1 MNVKCV
7 VVGMLKT
14 NCYIIEN
21 MNEVLIIDPGDD
33 AKLIINNIDNNK
45 HVVGIII
52 THHHFDHI
60 GALNEL
66 IKYFH
71 TKEYNANNLLEGTN
85 RISSFEFDCLK
96 TPGHYYD
103 SISIDFKNINT
114 MFVGDFIFKNS
125 IGRVDLE
132 GANTVDMINSLE
144 LILKYE
150 NRTIMP
156 GHGEATSLDEEREN
170 IKIFIKNLKYN

>member
-1 MNVKCV
+1 MNIKCV
-7 VVGMLKT
+7 VVGSLKT

-21 MNEVLIIDPGDD
+21 RDETLIIDPGDN
-33 AKLIINNIDNNK
+33 AELIINNIDESQN
-45 HVVGIII
+45 VVGIII

-60 GALNEL
+60 GALNKLLE
-66 IKYFH
+66 YFH
-71 TKEYNANNLLEGTN
+71 TKEYNMSNLSEGTN
-85 RISSFEFDCLK
+85 KISSFEFDCLY
-96 TPGHYYD
+96 TTGHYYD

-132 GANTVDMINSLE
+132 GANVIDMINSLE
-144 LILKYE
+144 YILNYE

-156 GHGEATSLDEEREN
+156 GHGDSTSLDEEREN